1 MPLLNLRK
9 PGVSSTKWSS
19 TIRLNMAPGSIWSR
33 LNYPSWSVNVSVSV
47 FPIWLPYNAKCPLGR
62 SRAMLNAL
70 PFIGNFLLKMHAQ
83 NCPVFI
89 LHFPCVSL
97 LVSTGPPPSGLDQLT
112 IYTYYPILYF
122 GNVLAHQCDLSSH
135 LFR

>member
-97 LVSTGPPPSGLDQLT
+97 LVHGAHFDT
-112 IYTYYPILYF
+112 IAGVDPDMDGGHHRFIASKL
-122 GNVLAHQCDLSSH
+122 
-135 LFR
+135 